1 MMVELLTDNQINF
14 CFGRTECLE
23 LFKAHLT
30 QAAFEMTQLGS
41 CQLYGFRKADET
53 KVLISL
59 EAISTNET
67 RANISIINNT
77 RQSNKFKKQAMLSVW

>member
-1 MMVELLTDNQINF
+1 MVELFTDNQINF
-14 CFGRTECLE
+14 AFGRTECLE
-23 LFKAHLT
+23 LFKAHLS

-41 CQLYGFRKADET
+41 CQQYGFRKADKT

-67 RANISIINNT
+67 CANISIINNT
-77 RQSNKFKKQAMLSVW
+77 MQPDAFKSKALLGVL